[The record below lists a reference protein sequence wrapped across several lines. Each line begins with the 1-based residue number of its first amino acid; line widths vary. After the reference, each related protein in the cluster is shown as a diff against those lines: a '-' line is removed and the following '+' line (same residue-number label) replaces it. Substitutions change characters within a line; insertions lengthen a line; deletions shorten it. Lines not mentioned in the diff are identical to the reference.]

1 MAPHQRG
8 VSGRSTAAPAPSG
21 GVQPSTPIRL
31 LRGLWRRITQPTA
44 VLGLLILS
52 LLALPFAMASTLS
65 GAMAAQMEVQADEI
79 STLASSI
86 RSYYAD
92 NIISRLQA
100 SGGQAVFS
108 ENYHQIPGGIPIPA
122 TLAIEL
128 GDLFDSAN
136 ADRRISYSF
145 ISDYPFAKRVSPPLD
160 GFEMEAIKA
169 FRSNPELDRYTRLK
183 QSWLGQPSFRVA
195 TPVLM
200 RKACVSCHNVH
211 PDSPKRD
218 WKVGDVR
225 GIQEVTVRGL
235 DIKGLG
241 RFGYLMAYMGLVG
254 LVSVGAAAAFQR
266 QASALERIN
275 RRLQDSN
282 ERESEMGDQLR
293 SQVEELRLLSAVA
306 EHATFG
312 VSIADMRQDD
322 YPLIYV
328 NEAFSHITGYP
339 RDKATGF
346 NCRFLRGPDTDPQ
359 VVAAI
364 ISAIRE
370 GKPFHGELVNYRMDG
385 TRFWNRLTLY
395 PVGGSTG
402 KPDFYVGNQMDVTA
416 LHSAR
421 ELNLDQLIQLGAPTA
436 AAQGSLDELLAHQ
449 SALQTS
455 LRSQGLLTVELE
467 TFFAAERRTLETLQ
481 ARLQTTGNVIQQIRP
496 EQHPPGRGVSNQEER
511 LP

>member
-1 MAPHQRG
+1 MATPPRG
-8 VSGRSTAAPAPSG
+8 AAARSTAAPGSPRG
-21 GVQPSTPIRL
+21 GQAAGPVRL
-31 LRGLWRRITQPTA
+31 LRGLWRRITQPAA
-44 VLGLLILS
+44 VLGLLIVS

-92 NIISRLQA
+92 NIVSRLQA
-100 SGGQAVFS
+100 SGGEAVFS
-108 ENYHQIPGGIPIPA
+108 ENYRQIHGGIPIPA

-128 GDLFDSAN
+128 GDLFDGAN
-136 ADRRISYSF
+136 ADRRISYGF
-145 ISDYPFAKRVSPPLD
+145 ISDFPFAKRVSQPLD
-160 GFEMEAIKA
+160 GFEMEALQA
-169 FRSNPELDRYTRLK
+169 FRANPSLDRYARLK

-200 RKACVSCHNVH
+200 RQACVSCHNSH

-275 RRLQDSN
+275 SRLQDSN
-282 ERESEMGDQLR
+282 DRESEMGDQLR

-328 NEAFSHITGYP
+328 NEAFSRITGYP
-339 RDKATGF
+339 REKASGF
-346 NCRFLRGPDTDPQ
+346 NCRFLRGPDTDPEM
-359 VVAAI
+359 VEAIAA
-364 ISAIRE
+364 AIRE
-370 GKPFHGELVNYRMDG
+370 GRPFHGELVNYRMDG

-395 PVGGSTG
+395 PVGGCAG
-402 KPDFYVGNQMDVTA
+402 RPDFYVGNQMDVTA
-416 LHSAR
+416 LHSAQQR
-421 ELNLDQLIQLGAPTA
+421 DLDQLIQLSEPTA
-436 AAQGSLDELLAHQ
+436 AALSSLEELLTHH
-449 SALQTS
+449 SELQAS
-455 LRSQGLLTVELE
+455 LQNRELLSDTMAS
-467 TFFAAERRTLETLQ
+467 FFAAERRSLEELQ
-481 ARLQTTGNVIQQIRP
+481 AQLEANRGAIQQLRSELRP
-496 EQHPPGRGVSNQEER
+496 REGATASPEER
-511 LP
+511 QP

>member
-1 MAPHQRG
+1 MPTPPRG
-8 VSGRSTAAPAPSG
+8 SAPAPTAGSAPARG
-21 GVQPSTPIRL
+21 RGPLPWLRRPWRL
-31 LRGLWRRITQPTA
+31 LTQPGV
-44 VLGLLILS
+44 VLGLLIVS

-65 GAMAAQMEVQADEI
+65 GAMAAQMEVQAEEI

-86 RSYYAD
+86 RGYYTD

-108 ENYHQIPGGIPIPA
+108 ENYRQIHGGIPIPA

-128 GDLFDSAN
+128 GDLFDGAN
-136 ADRRISYSF
+136 ADRRISYGF
-145 ISDYPFAKRVSPPLD
+145 ISDYPFAKRVTHPLD
-160 GFEMEAIKA
+160 DFEVEAIRA
-169 FRSNPELDRYTRLK
+169 FRADPSRERYAQLK

-200 RKACVSCHNVH
+200 RQACVSCHNTH

-218 WKVGDVR
+218 WAVGDVR

-241 RFGYLMAYMGLVG
+241 RFGYLMGYMGLVG
-254 LVSVGAAAAFQR
+254 LVSVGATAAVQR
-266 QASALERIN
+266 QASTLERVN
-275 RRLQDSN
+275 RRLQDAN

-293 SQVEELRLLSAVA
+293 SQVEELRLLSAVV

-312 VSIADMRQDD
+312 VSVADMRQED

-328 NEAFSHITGYP
+328 NGAFSRITGYP
-339 RDKATGF
+339 REKASGF
-346 NCRFLRGPDTDPQ
+346 NCRFLRGPDTDPE

-364 ISAIRE
+364 AAAIR
-370 GKPFHGELVNYRMDG
+370 GGQPFHGELVNYRMDG

-395 PVGGSTG
+395 PVGGSPG

-416 LHSAR
+416 LRSAQHRQR
-421 ELNLDQLIQLGAPTA
+421 EGLIQLEQPTA
-436 AAQGSLDELLAHQ
+436 AAITTLQELIEAHAALRSTLQARELL
-449 SALQTS
+449 SA
-455 LRSQGLLTVELE
+455 GLED
-467 TFFAAERRTLETLQ
+467 FFAAERRSLEALQ
-481 ARLQTTGNVIQQIRP
+481 DQLRSAGSALEAIRRQRDP
-496 EQHPPGRGVSNQEER
+496 GPPGAVATDRR
-511 LP
+511 P